1 MRHSGRL
8 QLPSLKT
15 EVTPLEW
22 QARVDLAA
30 CYRLTAHYGMS
41 DMMANHITLRV
52 PGQEHAFLTNPYGMM
67 YEEMTASCLVKIDHD
82 GEVLYKPDFG
92 DLNYGLN
99 KPGFIL
105 HSAVHK
111 ARPEVNCVIHT
122 HTAAGLAVSSLA
134 CGMLPINQTAMR
146 FLNVSY
152 HDYMGVVL
160 DMTEQTILVHDLGNT
175 DAMVLRN
182 HGLLTC
188 GRTVGEAFNWMHRM
202 ELSCRA
208 QLAAMA
214 CNSPIQQVS
223 QQVLDETF
231 MNYQPQT
238 RRPYGVMEWPG
249 LLRML
254 DRMDPSFRD

>member
-1 MRHSGRL
+1 MNHSGRL

-15 EVTPLEW
+15 EVSPQEW

-111 ARPEVNCVIHT
+111 ARPEVNCIIHT

-160 DMTEQTILVHDLGNT
+160 DMAEQEILVHDLGTT

-188 GRTVGEAFNWMHRM
+188 GRSVGEAFNWMHRM

-214 CNSPIQQVS
+214 CNTPLQPVS

-238 RRPYGVMEWPG
+238 RRPFGVMEWPG

>member
-1 MRHSGRL
+1 MNHSGRL
-8 QLPSLKT
+8 QLPCLKT
-15 EVTPLEW
+15 EVTPQEW

-111 ARPEVNCVIHT
+111 ARPEVNCIIHT

-160 DMTEQTILVHDLGNT
+160 DMAEQEILVQDLGTT

-188 GRTVGEAFNWMHRM
+188 GRSVGEAFNWMHRM

-214 CNSPIQQVS
+214 CNTPLQPVS

-238 RRPYGVMEWPG
+238 RRPFGVMEWPG

>member
-1 MRHSGRL
+1 MSHSGRL

-15 EVTPLEW
+15 EVTPQEW

-92 DLNYGLN
+92 ELNYGLN

-134 CGMLPINQTAMR
+134 CGMLPINQTAMH

>member
-1 MRHSGRL
+1 MNHSGRL
-8 QLPSLKT
+8 QLPCLKT
-15 EVTPLEW
+15 EVTPQEW

-92 DLNYGLN
+92 ELNYGLN

-122 HTAAGLAVSSLA
+122 HTAAGLAVSALA

-160 DMTEQTILVHDLGNT
+160 DMTEQDILLHDLGNS

-188 GRTVGEAFNWMHRM
+188 GRSVGEAFNWMHRM

-214 CNSPIQQVS
+214 CNTPLQPVS
-223 QQVLDETF
+223 QRVLDETF

-238 RRPYGVMEWPG
+238 RRPFGVKEWPG

>member
-1 MRHSGRL
+1 
-8 QLPSLKT
+8 
-15 EVTPLEW
+15 
-22 QARVDLAA
+22 
-30 CYRLTAHYGMS
+30 
-41 DMMANHITLRV
+41 
-52 PGQEHAFLTNPYGMM
+52 
-67 YEEMTASCLVKIDHD
+67 
-82 GEVLYKPDFG
+82 
-92 DLNYGLN
+92 
-99 KPGFIL
+99 
-105 HSAVHK
+105 
-111 ARPEVNCVIHT
+111 
-122 HTAAGLAVSSLA
+122 
-134 CGMLPINQTAMR
+134 MLPINQTSMR

-160 DMTEQTILVHDLGNT
+160 DMAEQEVLVHDLGST

-214 CNSPIQQVS
+214 CNTPLQPVN

-254 DRMDPSFRD
+254 DRIDPSFRD

>member
-214 CNSPIQQVS
+214 CNTPIQQVS
-223 QQVLDETF
+223 QHVLDETF

>member
-1 MRHSGRL
+1 MAKLGYL
-8 QLPSLKT
+8 DIASLEGK
-15 EVTPLEW
+15 VSDAEW
-22 QARVDLAA
+22 QTRIDLAA
-30 CYRLTAHYGMS
+30 CYRLVAHYGMS

-52 PGQEHAFLTNPYGMM
+52 PGEDNAFLTNPYGMM
-67 YEEMTASCLVKIDHD
+67 YEEMTASCLIKLDHD
-82 GEVLYKPDFG
+82 GHVLYKPDFG
-92 DLNYGLN
+92 ELNYGLN

-122 HTAAGLAVSSLA
+122 HTAAGMAVSSLA
-134 CGMLPINQTAMR
+134 CGLLPINQTSMR
-146 FLNVSY
+146 FLKVSY

-160 DMTEQTILVHDLGNT
+160 DMAEQEVLVKDLGNS

-188 GRTVGEAFNWMHRM
+188 GRSVGEAFNWMHRM

-214 CNSPIQQVS
+214 CNTPLQQVS
-223 QQVLDETF
+223 AQVLEETF
-231 MNYQPQT
+231 QNYQPNT
-238 RRPYGVMEWPG
+238 RRPYGVMEWPA

-254 DRMDPSFRD
+254 DRADPSYRT

>member
-1 MRHSGRL
+1 MNHSGRL

-15 EVTPLEW
+15 EVTPQEW

-82 GEVLYKPDFG
+82 GEVLYMPDFG

-111 ARPEVNCVIHT
+111 ARPEVNCIIHT

-160 DMTEQTILVHDLGNT
+160 DMAEQEVLVHDLGTT

-188 GRTVGEAFNWMHRM
+188 GRSVGEAFNWMHRM

-214 CNSPIQQVS
+214 CNTPLQPVS

-238 RRPYGVMEWPG
+238 RRPFGVMEWPG

>member
-1 MRHSGRL
+1 MNHSGRL
-8 QLPSLKT
+8 QLPCLKT
-15 EVTPLEW
+15 EVTPQEW

-67 YEEMTASCLVKIDHD
+67 YEEMSASCLVKIDHD

-111 ARPEVNCVIHT
+111 ARPEVNCIIHT

-160 DMTEQTILVHDLGNT
+160 DMAEQEILVQDLGTT

-188 GRTVGEAFNWMHRM
+188 GRSVGEAFNWMHRM

-214 CNSPIQQVS
+214 CNTPLQPVS

-238 RRPYGVMEWPG
+238 RRPFGVMEWPG

>member
-1 MRHSGRL
+1 MNHSGRL

-15 EVTPLEW
+15 EVSPQEW

-52 PGQEHAFLTNPYGMM
+52 PGQEHAFLTTPYGMM

-111 ARPEVNCVIHT
+111 ARPEVNCIIHT

-160 DMTEQTILVHDLGNT
+160 DMAEQEVLVHDLGTT

-188 GRTVGEAFNWMHRM
+188 GRSVGEAFNWMHRM

-214 CNSPIQQVS
+214 CNTPLQPVS

-238 RRPYGVMEWPG
+238 RRPFGVMEWPG

>member
-1 MRHSGRL
+1 MNHSGRL
-8 QLPSLKT
+8 QLPCLKT
-15 EVTPLEW
+15 EVTPQEW

-52 PGQEHAFLTNPYGMM
+52 PGQEHTFLTNPYGMM

-92 DLNYGLN
+92 ELNYGLN

-160 DMTEQTILVHDLGNT
+160 DMTEQDILLHDLGNS

-188 GRTVGEAFNWMHRM
+188 GRSVGEAFNWMHRM

-214 CNSPIQQVS
+214 CNTPLQPVS

-238 RRPYGVMEWPG
+238 RRPFGVMEWPG

>member
-1 MRHSGRL
+1 MSHSGRL

-15 EVTPLEW
+15 EVTPQEW

-92 DLNYGLN
+92 ELNYGLN

>member
-1 MRHSGRL
+1 
-8 QLPSLKT
+8 
-15 EVTPLEW
+15 
-22 QARVDLAA
+22 
-30 CYRLTAHYGMS
+30 
-41 DMMANHITLRV
+41 
-52 PGQEHAFLTNPYGMM
+52 MM

-92 DLNYGLN
+92 ELNYGLN

-111 ARPEVNCVIHT
+111 ARPEVDCVIHT

-134 CGMLPINQTAMR
+134 CGMLPINQTSMR

-160 DMTEQTILVHDLGNT
+160 DMAEQEVLVHDLGST

-214 CNSPIQQVS
+214 CNTPLQSVS
-223 QQVLDETF
+223 QRVLDETF

-254 DRMDPSFRD
+254 DRIDPSFRD

>member
-15 EVTPLEW
+15 EVSPLEW

-92 DLNYGLN
+92 ELNYGLN

-214 CNSPIQQVS
+214 CNTPIQQVS
-223 QQVLDETF
+223 QHVLDETF

>member
-1 MRHSGRL
+1 MNHSGRL
-8 QLPSLKT
+8 QLPCLKT
-15 EVTPLEW
+15 EVTPQEW

-111 ARPEVNCVIHT
+111 ARPEVNCIIHT

-152 HDYMGVVL
+152 HHYMGVVL
-160 DMTEQTILVHDLGNT
+160 DMAEQEILVQDLGTT

-188 GRTVGEAFNWMHRM
+188 GRSVGEAFNWMHRM

-214 CNSPIQQVS
+214 CNTPLQPVS

-238 RRPYGVMEWPG
+238 RRPFGVMEWPG